1 MKVILKEEDRIADVS
16 DGYARN
22 YLLPKKL
29 AVPATPKAL
38 LAHKARQD
46 EREKKEAQA
55 KAEAEGLK
63 QKIESAEIL
72 IQADAGEEGKLFGS
86 ITSADISDELKKTLG
101 LEIDKKKIILEE
113 NLKQVG
119 EYTAMVKLVKDVKA
133 QLKIRVEPMQK

>member
-1 MKVILKEEDRIADVS
+1 MKVIIIEEDQIADVK

-46 EREKKEAQA
+46 EREKKETQA
-55 KAEAEGLK
+55 RAEAEGLK
-63 QKIESAEIL
+63 QRIEAAEIV

-86 ITSADISDELKKTLG
+86 ITSADISEELKKVLD
-101 LEIDKKKIILEE
+101 LEIDKKKITLEE
-113 NLKQVG
+113 NIKQVG
-119 EYTAMVKLVKDVKA
+119 EYTAMVKLVKEVKA